1 MNFAN
6 LYTVKSSIYFNF
18 ANYLYGNMVVI
29 ILIVNQSSKF
39 VVSTF
44 MRLNQ
49 SIGCL
54 FPSYVGWWPEV
65 TLIN

>member
-6 LYTVKSSIYFNF
+6 LYTVKNSISFDL
-18 ANYLYGNMVVI
+18 ANYLDGNLIIVI
-29 ILIVNQSSKF
+29 NLIVNQSSKF

-49 SIGCL
+49 
-54 FPSYVGWWPEV
+54 
-65 TLIN
+65 